1 LLGGLSV
8 LVTVVIRLAES
19 CRKSILITLLQ
30 SFQHKAVRVNL
41 QEGTQTTASK
51 DEHAVEVPF
60 DADKFDEIFE
70 TAFLFEASKTAA
82 C

>member
-1 LLGGLSV
+1 
-8 LVTVVIRLAES
+8 
-19 CRKSILITLLQ
+19 LLQ

-51 DEHAVEVPF
+51 DEHALEVPF